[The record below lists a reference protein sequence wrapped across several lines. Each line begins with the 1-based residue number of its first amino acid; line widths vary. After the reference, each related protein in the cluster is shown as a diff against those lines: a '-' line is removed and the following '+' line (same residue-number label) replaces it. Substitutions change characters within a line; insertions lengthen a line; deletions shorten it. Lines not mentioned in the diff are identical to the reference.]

1 MTSRSLI
8 ICAIVAFA
16 AGLTVASFAGFR
28 EFLPG
33 LLEGALVTIKIT
45 VGGCLLAV
53 ACAFVAAM
61 GKMYAPWPLRWLAV
75 ADIGLFRGT
84 SALVKLFW
92 LFFVLPLFGA
102 TPERMKIGT

>member
-33 LLEGALVTIKIT
+33 LLEGALVTIQIT

-75 ADIGLFRGT
+75 AYMERSEEHT
-84 SALVKLFW
+84 SELQSLMRRSYAVFSLQK
-92 LFFVLPLFGA
+92 
-102 TPERMKIGT
+102 K